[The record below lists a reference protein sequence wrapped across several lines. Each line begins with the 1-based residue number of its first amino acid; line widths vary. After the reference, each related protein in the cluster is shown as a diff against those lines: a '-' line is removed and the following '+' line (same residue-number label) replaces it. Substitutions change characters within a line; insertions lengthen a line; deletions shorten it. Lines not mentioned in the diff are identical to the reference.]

1 MRLSKLQ
8 IASFLSLSMLV
19 IGTIGYHFFEGYP
32 FIDAFYMTIITI
44 TTVGFGEIHPLSPA
58 GRLFTIGVLLVGFSS
73 LAFATHSVVE
83 SLISRILSSKS
94 EKDTMKERIE
104 NINGHYIV
112 CGYGRVGAAAVEQFV
127 QRGVDF
133 VIVESNPAMIAKL
146 KEQNYLVV
154 EGDATDETTLIKAG
168 IKRAKGVLAML
179 PSDPENLFISLT
191 ARELNPLLH
200 IISRAEDMASEKKI
214 LRGGADR
221 VVSPFLSAGQ
231 QIAEEML
238 AATGRISGLSV
249 GTSVNMEP
257 QWIEI
262 HTGSSM
268 IGMTISHVAEEMGRD
283 IIGLRRNGKD
293 SLMPDKNTRLKEGD
307 QLLILDEAADEVNRP
322 ELEKK
327 QKKVLIVDDN
337 MVILR
342 FYSRLLQKS
351 GFLPIMATNGQE
363 ALNKLREEKP
373 DVAVIDYQLPVLSG
387 IDVCRKAKKELG
399 LSDTTFILFTSDR
412 TPHLKEEALNAG
424 ADIFLLKSS
433 ESGELLKTVIDALNA
448 KTNHAQPEKSASS
461 SDRPPEPQADS
472 RWEELLSR
480 FEGDEELLRE
490 VLTVYLEDVDNL
502 LQKIGAEITDWS
514 KTDLRKSLHSL
525 AGTLA
530 AIKQDKLKK
539 RLETV
544 QDAVHK
550 EDRQK
555 ARTVYSLLQR
565 QIVEFNQWVREQL
578 S

>member
-1 MRLSKLQ
+1 
-8 IASFLSLSMLV
+8 MLV
-19 IGTIGYHFFEGYP
+19 IGTVGYHFFEGYP

-73 LAFATHSVVE
+73 LAFATHSLVE
-83 SLISRILSSKS
+83 SFVAKLISSKS

-104 NINGHYIV
+104 SLSGHYIV

-133 VIVESNPAMIAKL
+133 VIIESNPAIISRL
-146 KEQNYLVV
+146 REHNYLVV
-154 EGDATDETTLIKAG
+154 EGDATDETALIKAG
-168 IKRAKGVLAML
+168 VKKAKGVLAML

-238 AATGRISGLSV
+238 AATGRISGLTV
-249 GTSVNMEP
+249 GTPANLEP

-262 HTGSSM
+262 RPGSSM
-268 IGMTISHVAEEMGRD
+268 IGMTVEKVSGEMGRE

-293 SLMPDKNTRLKEGD
+293 RLMPDKETRLKEGD
-307 QLLILDEAADEVNRP
+307 HLLILDETPDEDALQKSEAR
-322 ELEKK
+322 
-327 QKKVLIVDDN
+327 QKKVLVVDDN

-351 GFLPIMATNGQE
+351 GFIPIMATNGQE
-363 ALNKLREEKP
+363 ALNKLREENP
-373 DVAVIDYQLPVLSG
+373 DVAVVDYQLPVLSG
-387 IDVCRKAKKELG
+387 IEVCRRAKKEMDLPN
-399 LSDTTFILFTSDR
+399 TTFILFTSDQ
-412 TPHLKEEALNAG
+412 TPYLREEALNAG
-424 ADIFLLKSS
+424 ADMFLLKSS
-433 ESGELLKTVIDALNA
+433 DSEELLQAVIDALQDKKQNA
-448 KTNHAQPEKSASS
+448 PQPGEDNSVTAS
-461 SDRPPEPQADS
+461 DNPIAAKKDS
-472 RWEELLSR
+472 QWEELLEK
-480 FEGDEELLRE
+480 FGGDEGLLRD
-490 VLTVYLEDVDNL
+490 VLEVYLKDVGNL
-502 LQKIGAEITDWS
+502 LNKIDSTIEEWEE
-514 KTDLRKSLHSL
+514 KELRKALHSL

-530 AIKQDKLKK
+530 ALKQDKMKK

-544 QDAVHK
+544 QAAVRNG
-550 EDRQK
+550 DRLK
-555 ARTVYSLLQR
+555 ARTVYSLLKR
-565 QIVEFNQWVREQL
+565 QIEKFNAWVVTQL